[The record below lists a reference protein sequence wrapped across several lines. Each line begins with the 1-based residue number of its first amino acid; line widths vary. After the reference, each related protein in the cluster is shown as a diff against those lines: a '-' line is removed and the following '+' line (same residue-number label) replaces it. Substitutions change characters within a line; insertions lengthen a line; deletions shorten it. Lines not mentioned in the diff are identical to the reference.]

1 MAHIDG
7 YRMFV
12 MLDYLFFNQSIAD
25 KFIDFMTKNNL
36 EWIQEVEKIQN
47 AIVLKTSEDIDSDL
61 WDALDDLYDEL
72 GLEDALLSD
81 TNTTEEHDIDTA
93 GVYIQLQNGEQTIA
107 KINPL
112 IMNRIL
118 DVISMD
124 EFNDFIEAIV
134 TSVENPDD
142 SAICL
147 KDKS

>member
-1 MAHIDG
+1 
-7 YRMFV
+7 

-25 KFIDFMTKNNL
+25 RFIDFMTKNNL
-36 EWIQEVEKIQN
+36 EWTQEVEKIQN
-47 AIVLKTSEDIDSDL
+47 AIVLKTSEDIDDDL
-61 WDALDDLYDEL
+61 WDALDDLYDQL

-81 TNTTEEHDIDTA
+81 ANTAEEHDIDTA
-93 GVYIQLQNGEQTIA
+93 GIYIQLQNGEQTIA

-118 DVISMD
+118 NVISMD
-124 EFNDFIEAIV
+124 EFNDFIETIV

-147 KDKS
+147 KKTT

>member
-1 MAHIDG
+1 
-7 YRMFV
+7 
-12 MLDYLFFNQSIAD
+12 MLDYLFFNQSIAN

-36 EWIQEVEKIQN
+36 EWTQEVEKIQN
-47 AIVLKTSEDIDSDL
+47 AIVLKTSEDIDDDL
-61 WDALDDLYDEL
+61 WDALDDLYDQL

-81 TNTTEEHDIDTA
+81 ANTTKEHDIDTA

-118 DVISMD
+118 NVITMD

-134 TSVENPDD
+134 TSVENPDN

-147 KDKS
+147 KENPLGTCMK